1 METFNKNNS
10 DETLNVD
17 IIDNQDSIE
26 IQEDVQENLVV
37 NEIEEGITVYD
48 IVYDVNDILAA
59 VA

>member
-1 METFNKNNS
+1 MESFNKNNS